1 MSEARTDTPAWQ
13 QVTPITGTNYKVDI
27 DAPGGAQIRQT
38 VDGMSVYMLHRE
50 PGVYL
55 NDHAKR
61 VPDAI
66 AAEAGFDVERW
77 GKLRRKQLAQRK
89 AMEAIDAEY
98 LTSTSRRVVAEEG
111 EYRVVEIEPGYCN
124 VEFDDGTVLNA
135 RGPVSLEIAMRRFQE
150 LTGVSTEP
158 DASQPAEET
167 VEKSAPKRVR

>member
-1 MSEARTDTPAWQ
+1 
-13 QVTPITGTNYKVDI
+13 
-27 DAPGGAQIRQT
+27 
-38 VDGMSVYMLHRE
+38 
-50 PGVYL
+50 
-55 NDHAKR
+55 

-135 RGPVSLEIAMRRFQE
+135 RGPVSMEIAMRRFQE

-158 DASQPAEET
+158 DASQPAEEA
-167 VEKSAPKRVR
+167 VEKAASKRVR